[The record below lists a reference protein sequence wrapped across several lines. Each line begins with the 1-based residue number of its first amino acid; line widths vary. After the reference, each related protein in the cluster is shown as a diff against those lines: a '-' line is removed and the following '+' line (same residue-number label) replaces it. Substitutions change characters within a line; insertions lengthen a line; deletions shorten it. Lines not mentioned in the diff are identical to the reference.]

1 MSILKFELEELS
13 QKRTQLM
20 GLATLM
26 IIICHAS
33 ASHVLMP
40 HWLSKLMDLGNYG
53 VDIFLFLSGLGLF
66 YSLSKNPV
74 TTVRGGVIYCKRR
87 GYRIFIPY
95 LLIFIPYSI
104 LYLVL
109 QKYTILDSLLCV
121 SALEYWF
128 FHRGAWFVS
137 LIVVL
142 YLMAPVLYKLFS
154 GKGKWFYLGAFLLVI
169 MVLCK
174 IPEQGVTHSNII
186 QNMQLAFGRVPSFM
200 MGMAVA
206 QECMDKK
213 AVSVIWLFALA
224 IAGVALAKVFTLG
237 FGTAWMVIS
246 LVMWLFVVLLNM
258 AEKTWI
264 DKALMFLGGI
274 SLESYLTNISIN
286 GALSSVIPEQ
296 LYANVFYG
304 KYLQYAIVIV
314 VGLVLAYYIKKWSG
328 RIIERLP

>member
-13 QKRTQLM
+13 NKRTQLM
-20 GLATLM
+20 GIATLM

-53 VDIFLFLSGLGLF
+53 VDIFLFLSGMGLF
-66 YSLSKNPV
+66 YSLSKKPV
-74 TTVRGGVIYCKRR
+74 TTIMGYVIYCKRR
-87 GYRIFIPY
+87 CYRIFVPY

-104 LYLVL
+104 FYLL
-109 QKYTILDSLLCV
+109 LHKYTIVDSLLCV

-142 YLMAPVLYKLFS
+142 YLLAPTLYKKAS
-154 GKGKWFYLGAFLLVI
+154 RKGKCFYVGVFIFVI

-174 IPEQGVTHSNII
+174 MPDEGVSHTNVV
-186 QNMQLAFGRVPSFM
+186 QNMQFACGRMPSFM

-206 QECMDKK
+206 QECMDKNK
-213 AVSVIWLFALA
+213 VSVIWLLALA
-224 IAGVALAKVFTLG
+224 IAGVVLAKFFSLG
-237 FGTAWMVIS
+237 FGTAWMIIP
-246 LVMWLFVVLLNM
+246 LMMWLFVVLLNL
-258 AEKTWI
+258 AETTWLDI
-264 DKALMFLGGI
+264 ALLFLGGI

-286 GALSSVIPEQ
+286 SALSAVIPDQ
-296 LYANVFYG
+296 LYSTVFYG
-304 KYLQYAIVIV
+304 KYLQYAIVV
-314 VGLVLAYYIKKWSG
+314 VAGLVLAYYIKKWSG
-328 RIIERLP
+328 VIIEKLP